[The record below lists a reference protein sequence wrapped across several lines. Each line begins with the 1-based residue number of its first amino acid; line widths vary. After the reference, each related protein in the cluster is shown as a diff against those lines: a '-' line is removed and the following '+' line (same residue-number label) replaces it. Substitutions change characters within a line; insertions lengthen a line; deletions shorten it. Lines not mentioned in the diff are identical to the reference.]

1 MKKEEIFERLSLSIV
16 KADKEMVRE
25 AAQDVIKQEID
36 PIEAIEQGLSK
47 GMDIIGERFSKME
60 VFLPGLM
67 MAAQTFDAAMDILEP
82 EIAAQKREVSTRGT
96 IIIGSVKGDVHNI
109 GKNIVA
115 TLLKTGG
122 FDVHDL
128 GVDVSPLSFVEAAQK
143 NQADI
148 IALSSL
154 MTTTMPGQREV
165 IEVLKEMD
173 LRDEYLVIVGGGPR
187 KSAVGRPDRGRW
199 VRGDGS
205 RCRLAG
211 KGLLGRAEKISQKK
225 SVSNEPQGTR
235 TNRIKSP
242 ESR

>member
-1 MKKEEIFERLSLSIV
+1 MAKEQIFERLSSSIV
-16 KADKEMVRE
+16 KADKEMARE
-25 AAQDVIKQEID
+25 AAQEIVKQKID

-60 VFLPGLM
+60 AFLPELM

-82 EIAAQKREVSTRGT
+82 EIAAQKREVSARGR
-96 IIIGSVKGDVHNI
+96 IVIGSVKGDVHNI

-122 FDVHDL
+122 FDAHDL

-154 MTTTMPGQREV
+154 MTTTMPGQKEV
-165 IEVLKEMD
+165 IEVLKEMG
-173 LRDEYLVIVGGGPR
+173 LRDRYRVIVGGGPVNQQWADQIGADGYGETATD
-187 KSAVGRPDRGRW
+187 AV
-199 VRGDGS
+199 S
-205 RCRLAG
+205 LARD
-211 KGLLGRAEKISQKK
+211 LLADWKK
-225 SVSNEPQGTR
+225 
-235 TNRIKSP
+235 
-242 ESR
+242 